1 MHNKGLLRWTLGVLR
16 KHGIR
21 PRRRFSQNFVVCTR
35 LVQDILYYLEQYSPP
50 TILEVGAGLGTLS
63 YFLSRRFKATVHVE
77 IDPIL
82 AMIASEFVQ
91 DPAIL
96 IISDALD
103 LEWNTSALVSNTPY
117 HISSDILVKTAKSD
131 SVKVAILVLQ
141 KDVVERL
148 CAEPGSPRY
157 GRITV
162 LVKLVF
168 DVRPGPVYPPSCFY
182 PKPDVS
188 SQMIVLS
195 RRRKFSELLS
205 CIEEVSRRLFIM
217 RRKKAR
223 KVICKELGICDENI
237 LNTIGVEETTRIYQ
251 LTPRQIEELARLWR
265 GTC

>member
-1 MHNKGLLRWTLGVLR
+1 MHNKGLLRWTLRVLR
-16 KHGIR
+16 EHGVR
-21 PRRRFSQNFVVCTR
+21 PRRRFSQNFVVCTG
-35 LVQDILYYLEQYSPP
+35 LVRDILYHLERYSPP
-50 TILEVGAGLGTLS
+50 TMLEIGAGLGTLS

-82 AMIASEFVQ
+82 AMIASEFIQ

-96 IISDALD
+96 IIGDALD

-117 HISSDILVKTAKSD
+117 HISSDILVKTTKSD
-131 SVKVAILVLQ
+131 SVEVAILVLQ

-168 DVRPGPVYPPSCFY
+168 DMRPGPVYPPSCFY

-188 SQMIVLS
+188 SQMIVLL
-195 RRRKFSELLS
+195 RRRKFSELPP

-237 LNTIGVEETTRIYQ
+237 LNAVGVEEATRVYQ
-251 LTPRQIEELARLWR
+251 LSPRQIEELARLWK